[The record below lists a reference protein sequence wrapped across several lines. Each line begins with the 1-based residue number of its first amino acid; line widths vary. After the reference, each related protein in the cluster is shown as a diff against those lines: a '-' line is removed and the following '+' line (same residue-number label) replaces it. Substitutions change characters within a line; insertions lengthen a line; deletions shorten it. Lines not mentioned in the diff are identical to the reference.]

1 MTPDISVDAYY
12 ARVAIAEAAAII
24 SAAIASPSVLYRPA
38 LFPDGDKWCALLGE
52 NLAEGVAGF
61 GNTPAEAMAAFDKAW
76 LSEKTPRA
84 AFAARQAA
92 EVSA

>member
-1 MTPDISVDAYY
+1 MTYDISEEAYLAGVAVTNAAGLIADAMT
-12 ARVAIAEAAAII
+12 R
-24 SAAIASPSVLYRPA
+24 PSVLYRPA